1 MPPRARVVPRHEPPH
16 PLPLLGPL
24 LGVLLVPVIMAPASR
39 RYRRAFSFHET
50 KDKFQPLL
58 GDRNKTAAGHNTVK
72 QDATGES
79 QSEDVHLPTST
90 C

>member
-1 MPPRARVVPRHEPPH
+1 MCRRARVVRRHEPPH
-16 PLPLLGPL
+16 PLPLLCPL
-24 LGVLLVPVIMAPASR
+24 LGVLLAAAMAPASR

-72 QDATGES
+72 RDATGES